1 MSMTVKRLIATIAI
15 LAATCSTSLVA
26 TAAVV
31 SAPPLIERSKL
42 FGNPSRVAG
51 RVSPDGKWLSWIAPE
66 DGVLNIWLAPRSDLT
81 KARAVTREQTR
92 PIREY
97 CWAR

>member
-1 MSMTVKRLIATIAI
+1 MTVKRLIATVTI
-15 LAATCSTSLVA
+15 LATTFSTSLVA
-26 TAAVV
+26 TAADV

-66 DGVLNIWLAPRSDLT
+66 EGVLNVWLAPRSALT
-81 KARAVTREQTR
+81 KAHAVTGEKTR

-97 CWAR
+97 FWAPD